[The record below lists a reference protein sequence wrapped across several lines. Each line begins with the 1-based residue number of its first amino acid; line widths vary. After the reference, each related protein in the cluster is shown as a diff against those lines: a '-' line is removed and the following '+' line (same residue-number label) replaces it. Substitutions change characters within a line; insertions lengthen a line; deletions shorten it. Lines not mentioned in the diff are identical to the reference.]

1 MEISK
6 AEPLPPALL
15 ALVVG
20 EIEARPAESSKLIRL
35 ARFSADHSSRA
46 PESDDSVWLENR
58 LFPRLLDLS
67 CNLLRRD
74 EEDGL
79 TEAALIL
86 LMNLVTMQT
95 NLLGGREGQITALLL
110 DLRRK
115 ENKNITAAAQAVMQL
130 FIAEMDTLYGLATLR
145 ASLESHLAAHRP
157 ADGNLDPATANSY
170 AMALDGFGRLFLDL
184 PSEVLEDEII
194 RSRDVLK
201 TVRLSRWLVP
211 LTC

>member
-1 MEISK
+1 
-6 AEPLPPALL
+6 
-15 ALVVG
+15 
-20 EIEARPAESSKLIRL
+20 
-35 ARFSADHSSRA
+35 
-46 PESDDSVWLENR
+46 
-58 LFPRLLDLS
+58 LDLS